1 MGPLPGALPGQA
13 LQSTM
18 TPETA
23 PGRELGP
30 AASPGA
36 PDPDWRGLSL
46 RQQVARLLVVR
57 ASGHASDSQRR
68 YPRWE
73 LTNASLRRLLSE
85 GVGGVILLGGSA
97 QELALRCRQ
106 LRAWAGQPLLLC
118 ADVEEGV
125 GQRFEGASWLVPPLA
140 IGRLLQPLPPGR
152 GAAAA
157 APLAGSGAGA
167 PAPGAPGPGAPA
179 TPGSL
184 PPPPLANPTAPQPD
198 GAPQAGQDPQAPGEA
213 RAAAQPHGLEPHG
226 LETHALDPQG
236 LDPHGPMPGAA
247 AAALAERYGRCTGR
261 QARLLGLNWVLG
273 PVCDVNNN
281 PANPVINVRA
291 WGEDP
296 ATASTLAA
304 AFLRGAQ
311 AEGVLC
317 CAKHFPGHGDTSSD
331 SHLELPRLPH
341 SRARLE
347 AVELPPFRAAIAA
360 GVASVMTAHLL
371 LEALDNE
378 RPATLSPAVLDGLL
392 RRELGFEGLIVT
404 DALVMEAITAHHGPG
419 EAALLAFHAGADL
432 ILMPADA
439 DAAIEALVA
448 AIESGAIPRQR
459 LEASLAR
466 RQRALDR
473 VAAPGGE
480 AALAPAAGDLAGDPN
495 GTWVS
500 PAEAALARELVERSL
515 QTHGPARARAAAPAA
530 AAFAA
535 APALPPGPGLNL
547 IRLDSSLGCP
557 FLPAMAPALV
567 RPAGAGYQSC
577 LIDSRSPSPWS
588 GDPQAPLAL
597 ERLPGGPVLLQ
608 LFVRGNPF
616 RGSAGAEEP
625 WPAVVSQL
633 LAAGRLAALAVYGSP
648 YLWASLEPLVPPM
661 LPAAYSPGQ
670 MPLAQALLL
679 DRLGLPAAALEGGF
693 TD

>member
-1 MGPLPGALPGQA
+1 
-13 LQSTM
+13 M
-18 TPETA
+18 TTEPA
-23 PGRELGP
+23 PGPGSTP
-30 AASPGA
+30 KASPIA
-36 PDPDWRGLSL
+36 ARSDWRGLTL
-46 RQQVARLLVVR
+46 RQQVASLLVVR
-57 ASGHASDSQRR
+57 ASGHASDGQRR

-73 LTNASLRRLLSE
+73 LPNADLRRLLHS

-106 LRAWAGQPLLLC
+106 LQAWAGQPLLLC

-140 IGRLLQPLPPGR
+140 IGRLQTPGPLAPE
-152 GAAAA
+152 A
-157 APLAGSGAGA
+157 APAA
-167 PAPGAPGPGAPA
+167 P
-179 TPGSL
+179 
-184 PPPPLANPTAPQPD
+184 PT
-198 GAPQAGQDPQAPGEA
+198 GA
-213 RAAAQPHGLEPHG
+213 RAAAEAPSPNPE
-226 LETHALDPQG
+226 
-236 LDPHGPMPGAA
+236 
-247 AAALAERYGRCTGR
+247 ALAERYGRCTGR

-281 PANPVINVRA
+281 PANPVINVRS

-296 ATASTLAA
+296 ATASRLAA

-317 CAKHFPGHGDTSSD
+317 CAKHFPGHGDTSLD
-331 SHLELPRLPH
+331 SHLELPLLRH
-341 SRARLE
+341 SRERLE
-347 AVELPPFRAAIAA
+347 AVELLPFRAAIAA

-371 LEALDNE
+371 METLDRA

-419 EAALLAFHAGADL
+419 EAALLAFSAGADL

-439 DAAIEALVA
+439 DAAIDALVA
-448 AIESGAIPRQR
+448 AIDSGAIPRQR
-459 LEASLAR
+459 LEASLQR
-466 RQRALDR
+466 RERAL
-473 VAAPGGE
+473 AAV
-480 AALAPAAGDLAGDPN
+480 APAGGQPAASAAIDPAWGGRSGDPH
-495 GTWVS
+495 GPLVS
-500 PAEAALARELVERSL
+500 PAEASLARELVALSL
-515 QTHGPARARAAAPAA
+515 EVHGPAGGSTPSGLPAPL
-530 AAFAA
+530 
-535 APALPPGPGLNL
+535 PAGPGLNL
-547 IRLDSSLGCP
+547 IRLDNSLACP

-616 RGSAGAEEP
+616 RGSAGGEEP

-633 LAAGRLAALAVYGSP
+633 LATGRLAALAVYGSP
-648 YLWASLEPLVPPM
+648 YLWESLRPL
-661 LPAAYSPGQ
+661 LPVALAAAYSPGQ

-679 DRLGLPAAALEGGF
+679 DRLGLAAAALEGGF